1 MYPWGQSN
9 ILLDDD
15 CLKLQ
20 LNTDLIIAKIFG
32 AGFSPYP
39 MKSLFDASDKNQGS
53 SNTGFMLS
61 LMLHFL
67 VKTVQYRQFHQTF
80 GGSFSFNCTYADCFI

>member
-1 MYPWGQSN
+1 MYPWGQSKV
-9 ILLDDD
+9 LLDDD

-20 LNTDLIIAKIFG
+20 LNTGFIIAKISG
-32 AGFSPYP
+32 GGFSSYP

-53 SNTGFMLS
+53 SNRGFILS

-67 VKTVQYRQFHQTF
+67 VKTV
-80 GGSFSFNCTYADCFI
+80 